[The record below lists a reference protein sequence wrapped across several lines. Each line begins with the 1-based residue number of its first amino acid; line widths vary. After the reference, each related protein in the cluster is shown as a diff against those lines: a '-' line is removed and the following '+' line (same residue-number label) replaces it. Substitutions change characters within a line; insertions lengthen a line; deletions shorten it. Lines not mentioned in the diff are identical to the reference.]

1 MAPAAASTL
10 AWRDRLV
17 DAPVASTSGGARCNP
32 SRRTRAPKVPVA
44 PKAFYFRNTG
54 GAGPSTGEGAA
65 SKAVRTVP
73 STNNAALPGLA
84 FTSKPEN
91 IDPRRA
97 AQLLG
102 GSGDDDRL
110 VRKLTSMFAAKEGC
124 VIGAFARVGTD
135 SSTEV
140 DPNDPGGSTSNSPAN
155 LKGIWAMGFDMLA
168 GEGNVDNKTLIGFAQ
183 AATDGA
189 MVATVDCVVVDERY
203 RRTGLGGKLVKRLG
217 DELRY
222 REIFDIGVRAP
233 NEHQGFF
240 EACNFGPDAEGA
252 VLMSL
257 PLTALGDEKIKCKS
271 DASDAWI
278 GSEVSLRVL
287 GEAIEPGRTL
297 KDGGEGLREMLRGER
312 REREEDPARVP
323 L

>member
-17 DAPVASTSGGARCNP
+17 DAPVASTSGARCNP
-32 SRRTRAPKVPVA
+32 SRRTRVPSPKVPVT
-44 PKAFYFRNTG
+44 PKAFYFRNTAGEG
-54 GAGPSTGEGAA
+54 GAGKA
-65 SKAVRTVP
+65 KAVTVAP
-73 STNNAALPGLA
+73 NNAALPGLA
-84 FTSKPEN
+84 FTSNPEN

-102 GSGDDDRL
+102 GSGDDTRL

-124 VIGAFARVGTD
+124 VIGAFARVGAD
-135 SSTEV
+135 DTEV
-140 DPNDPGGSTSNSPAN
+140 DLNDPGGSTSNSPAN

-168 GEGNVDNKTLIGFAQ
+168 GEGNVDNKTLVGFAQ

-278 GSEVSLRVL
+278 GSEVSLRQL
-287 GEAIEPGRTL
+287 GEGIEPGRTL

-312 REREEDPARVP
+312 REREEEAKRFP

>member
-17 DAPVASTSGGARCNP
+17 DAPVASTSGGARCNS
-32 SRRTRAPKVPVA
+32 SRRTRAPKAPVT
-44 PKAFYFRNTG
+44 PKAFYFRNTAGEG
-54 GAGPSTGEGAA
+54 GAGKA
-65 SKAVRTVP
+65 KAVTVAP
-73 STNNAALPGLA
+73 NNAALPGLA

-102 GSGDDDRL
+102 AGDDTRL

-203 RRTGLGGKLVKRLG
+203 RRTGLGQKLVKRLG

-257 PLTALGDEKIKCKS
+257 PLTALGDERIKCKS

-287 GEAIEPGRTL
+287 GEGIEPGRTL

-312 REREEDPARVP
+312 REREEDPARFP

>member
-1 MAPAAASTL
+1 MATAAASTL

-32 SRRTRAPKVPVA
+32 SRRTRVPSPKVPVT
-44 PKAFYFRNTG
+44 PKAFYFRNTAGEG
-54 GAGPSTGEGAA
+54 GAGKA
-65 SKAVRTVP
+65 KAVTVAP
-73 STNNAALPGLA
+73 NNAALPGLA

-102 GSGDDDRL
+102 GSGDDTRL
-110 VRKLTSMFAAKEGC
+110 VRKLASMFAAKEGC
-124 VIGAFARVGTD
+124 VIGAFARVGAD
-135 SSTEV
+135 DTEV

-203 RRTGLGGKLVKRLG
+203 RRTGLGQKLVKRLG

-287 GEAIEPGRTL
+287 GEGIEPGRTL

-312 REREEDPARVP
+312 REREEEAKRFP

>member
-1 MAPAAASTL
+1 
-10 AWRDRLV
+10 
-17 DAPVASTSGGARCNP
+17 
-32 SRRTRAPKVPVA
+32 
-44 PKAFYFRNTG
+44 
-54 GAGPSTGEGAA
+54 
-65 SKAVRTVP
+65 
-73 STNNAALPGLA
+73 
-84 FTSKPEN
+84 
-91 IDPRRA
+91 
-97 AQLLG
+97 
-102 GSGDDDRL
+102 
-110 VRKLTSMFAAKEGC
+110 
-124 VIGAFARVGTD
+124 
-135 SSTEV
+135 
-140 DPNDPGGSTSNSPAN
+140 
-155 LKGIWAMGFDMLA
+155 MGFDMLA

-203 RRTGLGGKLVKRLG
+203 RRTGLGQKLVKRLG

-257 PLTALGDEKIKCKS
+257 PLTALGDERIKCKS

-287 GEAIEPGRTL
+287 GEGIEPGRTL

-312 REREEDPARVP
+312 REREEDPARFP

>member
-17 DAPVASTSGGARCNP
+17 DAPVASTSGARCNP
-32 SRRTRAPKVPVA
+32 SRRTRVPSPKVPVT
-44 PKAFYFRNTG
+44 PKAFYFRNTAGEG
-54 GAGPSTGEGAA
+54 GAGKA
-65 SKAVRTVP
+65 KAVTVAP
-73 STNNAALPGLA
+73 NNAALPGLA
-84 FTSKPEN
+84 FTSNPEN

-124 VIGAFARVGTD
+124 VIGAFARVGAD
-135 SSTEV
+135 DTEV
-140 DPNDPGGSTSNSPAN
+140 DLNDPGGSTSNSPAN

-168 GEGNVDNKTLIGFAQ
+168 GEGNVDNKTLVGFAQ

-278 GSEVSLRVL
+278 GSEVSLRQL
-287 GEAIEPGRTL
+287 GEGIEPGRTL

-312 REREEDPARVP
+312 REREEEAKRFP

>member
-32 SRRTRAPKVPVA
+32 SRRTRTPKAPVT
-44 PKAFYFRNTG
+44 PKAFYFRNTAGEG
-54 GAGPSTGEGAA
+54 GAGKA
-65 SKAVRTVP
+65 KAVTVAP
-73 STNNAALPGLA
+73 NNAALPGLA

-124 VIGAFARVGTD
+124 VIGAFARVGAD
-135 SSTEV
+135 DTEV

-203 RRTGLGGKLVKRLG
+203 RRTGLGQKLVKRLG

-257 PLTALGDEKIKCKS
+257 PLTALGDERIKCKS

-287 GEAIEPGRTL
+287 GEGIEPGRTL

-312 REREEDPARVP
+312 REREEDPARFP

>member
-32 SRRTRAPKVPVA
+32 SRRTRTPKAPVT
-44 PKAFYFRNTG
+44 PKAFYFRNTAGEG
-54 GAGPSTGEGAA
+54 GAGPSTP
-65 SKAVRTVP
+65 KAVTVAQ
-73 STNNAALPGLA
+73 NNAALPGLA

-91 IDPRRA
+91 IDTRRA

-102 GSGDDDRL
+102 GSGDDTRL

-124 VIGAFARVGTD
+124 VIGAFARVGAD

-168 GEGNVDNKTLIGFAQ
+168 GEGNVDNKTLVGFAQ

-278 GSEVSLRVL
+278 GSEVSLRQL
-287 GEAIEPGRTL
+287 GEGIEPGRTL

-312 REREEDPARVP
+312 REREEDPARFP

>member
-1 MAPAAASTL
+1 
-10 AWRDRLV
+10 
-17 DAPVASTSGGARCNP
+17 
-32 SRRTRAPKVPVA
+32 
-44 PKAFYFRNTG
+44 
-54 GAGPSTGEGAA
+54 
-65 SKAVRTVP
+65 VP

-102 GSGDDDRL
+102 GSGDDTRL
-110 VRKLTSMFAAKEGC
+110 VRKLASMFAAKEGC
-124 VIGAFARVGTD
+124 VIGAFARVGAD
-135 SSTEV
+135 DTEV

-168 GEGNVDNKTLIGFAQ
+168 GEGNVDNKTLVGFAQ

-203 RRTGLGGKLVKRLG
+203 RRTGLGQKLVKRLG

-257 PLTALGDEKIKCKS
+257 PLTALGDERIKCKS

-287 GEAIEPGRTL
+287 GEGIEPGRTL

-312 REREEDPARVP
+312 REREEDPARFP

>member
-17 DAPVASTSGGARCNP
+17 DAPVASTSGGARCNS
-32 SRRTRAPKVPVA
+32 SRRTRAPKAPVT
-44 PKAFYFRNTG
+44 PKAFYFRNTAGEG
-54 GAGPSTGEGAA
+54 GAGKA
-65 SKAVRTVP
+65 KAVTVAP
-73 STNNAALPGLA
+73 NNAALPGLA

-102 GSGDDDRL
+102 AGDDTRL

-124 VIGAFARVGTD
+124 VIGAFARVGAD

-168 GEGNVDNKTLIGFAQ
+168 GEGNVDNKTLVGFAQ

-203 RRTGLGGKLVKRLG
+203 RRTGLGQKLVKRLG

-257 PLTALGDEKIKCKS
+257 PLTALGDERIKCKS

-287 GEAIEPGRTL
+287 GEGIEPGRTL

-312 REREEDPARVP
+312 REREEDPARFP

>member
-1 MAPAAASTL
+1 
-10 AWRDRLV
+10 
-17 DAPVASTSGGARCNP
+17 
-32 SRRTRAPKVPVA
+32 
-44 PKAFYFRNTG
+44 
-54 GAGPSTGEGAA
+54 
-65 SKAVRTVP
+65 
-73 STNNAALPGLA
+73 
-84 FTSKPEN
+84 
-91 IDPRRA
+91 
-97 AQLLG
+97 
-102 GSGDDDRL
+102 
-110 VRKLTSMFAAKEGC
+110 
-124 VIGAFARVGTD
+124 
-135 SSTEV
+135 
-140 DPNDPGGSTSNSPAN
+140 
-155 LKGIWAMGFDMLA
+155 MGFDMLA

-203 RRTGLGGKLVKRLG
+203 RRTGLGQKLVKRLG

-257 PLTALGDEKIKCKS
+257 PLTALGDERIKCKS

-278 GSEVSLRVL
+278 GSEVSLRGL

-312 REREEDPARVP
+312 REREEEAKRFP